1 MVAVGRRARLIALAV
16 VAAAL
21 AIYILPTEILFAFA
35 VPSNGNGNNG
45 DSNGKNCERGLE
57 SGQGNKY
64 GLKKNCED

>member
-1 MVAVGRRARLIALAV
+1 MVAVSMVARLVVMAM

-35 VPSNGNGNNG
+35 VPSNGNENNG
-45 DSNGKNCERGLE
+45 DSGDVKKCERGLE

-64 GLKKNCED
+64 GLKKNC